1 MKDEIKSIK
10 GIHVFQD
17 LVRLIDDYI
26 DYYNNDRFQI
36 GLAKLSPNQF
46 ETYIKTGDYPLIQYQ
61 NPRRSQ
67 YLTIEV
73 KLSLKFSVILN
84 NEFIHFYG

>member
-26 DYYNNDRFQI
+26 DYYNIDRFQI
-36 GLAKLSPNQF
+36 ELAKLSPNQF

-61 NPRRSQ
+61 NPPAVPISHYRS
-67 YLTIEV
+67 
-73 KLSLKFSVILN
+73 
-84 NEFIHFYG
+84 

>member
-26 DYYNNDRFQI
+26 DYYNIDRFQI

-61 NPRRSQ
+61 NPPGGPNIS
-67 YLTIEV
+67 LS
-73 KLSLKFSVILN
+73 KLNSASNLV
-84 NEFIHFYG
+84 

>member
-26 DYYNNDRFQI
+26 DYYNIDRFQI
-36 GLAKLSPNQF
+36 GLA
-46 ETYIKTGDYPLIQYQ
+46 
-61 NPRRSQ
+61 
-67 YLTIEV
+67 
-73 KLSLKFSVILN
+73 
-84 NEFIHFYG
+84 